1 MFEDEIVGANT
12 AVDNNVLI
20 TAWTQIRAVSQRPR
34 RCVIPHAELV
44 TQRGELLQR
53 IALKALWMK
62 MVSLKPLGV
71 DRDKHVVVV
80 DGRCFSNCRA
90 VCLKADIGFKV
101 L

>member
-1 MFEDEIVGANT
+1 MI
-12 AVDNNVLI
+12 
-20 TAWTQIRAVSQRPR
+20 
-34 RCVIPHAELV
+34 
-44 TQRGELLQR
+44 
-53 IALKALWMK
+53 
-62 MVSLKPLGV
+62 SLKPLGV